1 MKKNVEEI
9 TLTRRAHLQAL
20 LAAAVAA
27 TVPGGIP
34 ARAADM
40 PSAVPELAYLG
51 AEQAKILLSVTRT
64 LFPHDMLGDRFY
76 WPIVSSIDVAMSD
89 QANERA
95 VTTGLAALGAGFSEL
110 DQAGREVALGKL
122 EGSPFFSLAY
132 TETING
138 LYTNKELW
146 KLFGYE
152 GSSVEHGGYINR
164 GFDKIDWLPKD
175 GESVQ

>member
-1 MKKNVEEI
+1 MKQLEEI

-27 TVPGGIP
+27 AVPAGVP
-34 ARAADM
+34 ALAADEPRAA
-40 PSAVPELAYLG
+40 PKLIRLNS
-51 AEQAKILLSVTRT
+51 EQAQTLLSVTRT
-64 LFPHDMLGDRFY
+64 LFPHDILGDRFY
-76 WPIVSSIDVAMSD
+76 WPIVSSIDAAMSD

-95 VTTGLAALGAGFSEL
+95 VTTELAALGAGFSEL
-110 DQAGREVALGKL
+110 DQAGREATLGKL
-122 EGSPFFSLAY
+122 EGSPFFSLAH

-164 GFDKIDWLPKD
+164 GFDSIDWLPKG
-175 GESVQ
+175 GEGVQ

>member
-1 MKKNVEEI
+1 MKQLEEI

-27 TVPGGIP
+27 AVPAGVP
-34 ARAADM
+34 ALAADEPRAA
-40 PSAVPELAYLG
+40 PKLIRLNS
-51 AEQAKILLSVTRT
+51 EQAQTLLSVTRT
-64 LFPHDMLGDRFY
+64 LFPHDILGDRFY
-76 WPIVSSIDVAMSD
+76 WPIVSSIDAAMSD

-95 VTTGLAALGAGFSEL
+95 VTTELAALGAGFSEL
-110 DQAGREVALGKL
+110 DQAGREATLGKL
-122 EGSPFFSLAY
+122 EGSPFFSLAH

-152 GSSVEHGGYINR
+152 GSSVEHGGYIKR
-164 GFDKIDWLPKD
+164 GFDSIDWLPKG
-175 GESVQ
+175 GEGVQ